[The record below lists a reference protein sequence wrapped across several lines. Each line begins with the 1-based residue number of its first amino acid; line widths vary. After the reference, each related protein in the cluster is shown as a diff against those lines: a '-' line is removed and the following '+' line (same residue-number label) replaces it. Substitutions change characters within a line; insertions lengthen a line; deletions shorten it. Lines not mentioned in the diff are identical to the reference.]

1 MRGLGVLLI
10 ADIYM
15 GAFSLVPTVW
25 AWCDTTPKMGGPPE
39 RGWPSVGTPLIMRGA
54 SAASKIF
61 FFFHFCR
68 YCYFPFFFFL
78 FFSERQTFRNTCPEN
93 YPGLHVILCYP
104 VGRRLFFPFLS
115 LVSFSNL
122 PPCSILLCC
131 YNHNKTKNPYGHTY
145 IYIYIYFVTRAFSC
159 CKQHV

>member
-1 MRGLGVLLI
+1 
-10 ADIYM
+10 
-15 GAFSLVPTVW
+15 
-25 AWCDTTPKMGGPPE
+25 
-39 RGWPSVGTPLIMRGA
+39 MRGA

-61 FFFHFCR
+61 FFPFLSLLL
-68 YCYFPFFFFL
+68 FPIFFFL

-145 IYIYIYFVTRAFSC
+145 IYIYIFCYACIFLLQAACLIGNSKAAKLYIKKNIHLSRYEVFCWCRPVMVLPAARLLCFRPTRGC
-159 CKQHV
+159 GP